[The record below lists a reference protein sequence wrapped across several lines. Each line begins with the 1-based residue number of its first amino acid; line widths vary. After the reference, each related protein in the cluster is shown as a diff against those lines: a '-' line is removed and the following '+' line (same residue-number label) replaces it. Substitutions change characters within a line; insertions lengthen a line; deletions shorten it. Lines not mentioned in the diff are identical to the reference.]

1 MKLKLVTATLLVQA
15 SCSGVSKP
23 SVTPAAP
30 PAAPTV
36 VAPAPNLPAAP
47 VTVVAP
53 TVKMAEFTAN
63 GYELSGAEYWP
74 YVGTVDINYPDEVL
88 WGFYPEKGVIANGET
103 TPNVGTASPAAVA
116 CAQRAFAELQAF
128 IASDPPMLRSISAD
142 AAGAGYDNKFYLWTN
157 DYSQAADPYPPG
169 VRPAK
174 LWYWKRREAK
184 PDRPPGFWKWESTL
198 DQKGICHTPDLKVA
212 DEFLRTTMREVELL
226 SKIAKPCRGSALDG
240 DKLTEPCRNRA
251 GAPAVKPESVEL
263 GGAAVGKVRSG
274 KKFAVNLVVK
284 NARALPLLVQWSEL
298 NPPQVT
304 LADGKPLPG
313 TETCGVGYGRGG
325 GAWPVFALEGGGS
338 VTFATSAV
346 AAYQD
351 CNEKRRVLAPGG
363 YQVRWQTN
371 LGEFVIPITVVK

>member
-1 MKLKLVTATLLVQA
+1 MPTAVEPA
-15 SCSGVSKP
+15 SVI
-23 SVTPAAP
+23 
-30 PAAPTV
+30 
-36 VAPAPNLPAAP
+36 APADAVP
-47 VTVVAP
+47 VPPPRVT
-53 TVKMAEFTAN
+53 MAEFTAN

-128 IASDPPMLRSISAD
+128 IASDQPMLRVIAAD

-157 DYSQAADPYPPG
+157 DYSRAADPYPPG

-174 LWYWKRREAK
+174 LWYWKRREPK

-198 DQKGICHTPDLKVA
+198 DQKGVCHTPDLKVA
-212 DEFLRTTMREVELL
+212 DEYLRTTLREVELL
-226 SKIAKPCRGSALDG
+226 TKIAKPCRGSALDG
-240 DKLTEPCRNRA
+240 TKLTEACRSRV
-251 GAPAVKPESVEL
+251 GVPAIKPESVEL
-263 GGAAVGKVRSG
+263 SGAATGTVRSG
-274 KKFAVNLVVK
+274 KKFAVKLVLK

-298 NPPQVT
+298 FPPKLT

-313 TETCGVGYGRGG
+313 TEGCGVGYGTGG
-325 GAWPVFALEGGGS
+325 GGWPVFAIDGGGS
-338 VTFATSAV
+338 ISFATTAE

-351 CNEKRRVLAPGG
+351 CNEKRRVLQPGPH
-363 YQVRWQTN
+363 QVRWSTN
-371 LGEFVIPITVVK
+371 VGEFVIAIKVVK